1 MTAKRYLGTSCDQ
14 SWRLFEGSDLSVR
27 RDFDLFRGL
36 LVAIP
41 VGLIIWALIAL
52 VILCL
57 AH

>member
-1 MTAKRYLGTSCDQ
+1 M
-14 SWRLFEGSDLSVR
+14 RLFEGSDLSVR